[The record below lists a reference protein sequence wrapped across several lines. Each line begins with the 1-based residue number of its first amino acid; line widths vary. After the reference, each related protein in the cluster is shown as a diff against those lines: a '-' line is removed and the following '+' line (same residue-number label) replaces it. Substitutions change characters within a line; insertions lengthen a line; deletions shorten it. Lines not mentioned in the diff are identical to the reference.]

1 MKEGSMTSDELDR
14 ILSGESHID
23 PSPGFTSE
31 VMRAVRRDAIAPSR
45 IPFPWKRALPGLT
58 AGAFALIALV
68 AAVVRTAGRGAS
80 AAATHGSLV
89 GNLAR
94 AAGAANAYGVR
105 WILLAL
111 LLTLACLMS
120 STRLTTGSW
129 RAVWIGLG
137 VLR

>member
-1 MKEGSMTSDELDR
+1 M
-14 ILSGESHID
+14 
-23 PSPGFTSE
+23 
-31 VMRAVRRDAIAPSR
+31 
-45 IPFPWKRALPGLT
+45 

-68 AAVVRTAGRGAS
+68 AAVVRTAARGAS
-80 AAATHGSLV
+80 AAATHGALFR
-89 GNLAR
+89 NLAR
-94 AAGAANAYGVR
+94 AVAAANGYGMS